1 MVKKIPMTLDKHGN
15 VRIDD
20 YYWLRERD
28 NPEVIAYLNAENEHA
43 EKELAEA
50 QPSEKELFE
59 EIKSRF
65 KQTDMSV
72 PYQRDGY
79 FYYTRYEEGREYPI
93 FARKRGSLDQRE
105 EIMLD
110 ANVLAEGHEFFAIG
124 GWAVSSGRDLL
135 AYAVDTQ
142 GRRIYTTYFKN
153 LTTDE
158 MLTDVIPEVSENLT
172 WANDNRTL
180 FYAKQEPTTLRAYQI
195 YRHVLGTDPAEDQL
209 VFEESDETFSAYVF
223 KTKSKKYLMI
233 VSSHTLSQEYRYLE
247 ADDAAGTFRIFLP
260 RQRDHEYHLDH
271 YQDRF
276 LIRTND
282 RAKNFRLMAT
292 AVDRTQR
299 EHWQEIIPH
308 REDVFLGDFEIFK
321 DHLVLE
327 ERKRGLI
334 QLRVV
339 PWGDATEHYLDF
351 DEPAYRANLGTNLE
365 FDTTTLRFEYTSMK
379 TPLSIYD
386 YDMVDRTKAL
396 LKQEEV
402 LGGFN
407 PDRYV
412 TERLYALAPDGT
424 DIPLSIVYRKE
435 TKKDGQN
442 PLLLYGYGAYGF
454 SIDPGFAS
462 PRLSLIDRGFVFA
475 IAHVRGGQELG
486 RQWYEDGK
494 LLKKKNTFTDFIACA
509 EYLIREQ
516 FTNHG
521 KLFAMGRSAGGLLMG
536 AITNMRP
543 DLFKGVVA
551 EVPFVDVITTMLDP
565 SIPLTTGE
573 YDEWG
578 DPNQKEFYDYMFSY
592 SPYDNV
598 EAKDYPNL
606 LITGGLHDSQVQYWE
621 PAKWAAKLRAL
632 KTDRNRLLLKTNM
645 DAGHGGA
652 SGRFKR
658 HHETAFSYAFL
669 LDLAGIRNKA
679 E

>member
-1 MVKKIPMTLDKHGN
+1 MVKKIPTRLEKHGH

-20 YYWLRERD
+20 YYWLRERE
-28 NPEVIAYLNAENEHA
+28 NPEVIAYLNAENEYA
-43 EKELAEA
+43 EKEMAHT
-50 QPSEKELFE
+50 QPSEDKLFN
-59 EIKSRF
+59 EIKARF

-93 FARKRGSLDQRE
+93 FARKRGSLDEGE

-110 ANVLAEGHEFFAIG
+110 ANILAEGHEFFAIG
-124 GWAVSSGRDLL
+124 GLAVSTERDLL

-142 GRRIYTTYFKN
+142 GRRVYTTYFKN
-153 LTTDE
+153 LTTGE
-158 MLTDVIPEVSENLT
+158 MLADVIPEVSENLT

-180 FYAKQEPTTLRAYQI
+180 FYAKQDPTTLRAYQI
-195 YRHVLGTDPAEDQL
+195 YRHVLGSDPAEDQL
-209 VFEESDETFSAYVF
+209 VFEENDETFAAYVF

-247 ADDAAGTFRIFLP
+247 ADNATGTFKVFLP
-260 RQRDHEYHLDH
+260 RERDHEYHLDH

-282 RAKNFRLMAT
+282 HAKNFRLMAT
-292 AVDRTQR
+292 AVDKPLK

-327 ERKRGLI
+327 ERKRGLN

-339 PWGDATEHYLDF
+339 PWGSSGEHYLEF
-351 DEPAYRANLGTNLE
+351 DEPAYRVNLGTNLE

-379 TPLSIYD
+379 TPQSIYD
-386 YDMVDRTKAL
+386 YNMATRARTL
-396 LKQEEV
+396 LKREEV

-407 PDRYV
+407 TDNYV
-412 TERLYALAPDGT
+412 TERLYAPAPDGT
-424 DIPLSIVYRKE
+424 EIPLSIVYRKG
-435 TKKDGQN
+435 TQRDGQN
-442 PLLLYGYGAYGF
+442 PLLLYGYGAYGL
-454 SIDPGFAS
+454 SIDPAFAS
-462 PRLSLIDRGFVFA
+462 PRLSLIDRGFVYA
-475 IAHVRGGQELG
+475 IAHIRGGQELG

-509 EYLIREQ
+509 EYLIRER
-516 FTNHG
+516 FTNPG
-521 KLFAMGRSAGGLLMG
+521 QLFAMGRSAGGLLMG
-536 AITNMRP
+536 AVTNMRP
-543 DLFKGVVA
+543 DLFQGVVA

-578 DPNQKEFYDYMFSY
+578 DPNQKEYYDYMLSY
-592 SPYDNV
+592 SPYDSV
-598 EAKDYPNL
+598 EAKEYPNL

-621 PAKWAAKLRAL
+621 PAKWTAKLRGL
-632 KTDRNRLLLKTNM
+632 KTDTNRLLLKTNM

-669 LDLAGIRNKA
+669 LNLAGIKDS
-679 E
+679 